1 MVGCII
7 VMDLYLSVSLKMAS
21 RMVLV
26 ILYLLM
32 GHTFMATCL
41 ITRLKLKMDSTAA
54 ELLLTGVD
62 LRTICFMEVENKK
75 EIIINL
81 KELINKIREFRE
93 H

>member
-1 MVGCII
+1 
-7 VMDLYLSVSLKMAS
+7 MDLCLLASFKMES
-21 RMVLV
+21 PMVLA

-54 ELLLTGVD
+54 ESLLTGVD
-62 LRTICFMEVENKK
+62 SRTICFMEMENKK
-75 EIIINL
+75 EIIMNL
-81 KELINKIREFRE
+81 KELINKIRRFRG